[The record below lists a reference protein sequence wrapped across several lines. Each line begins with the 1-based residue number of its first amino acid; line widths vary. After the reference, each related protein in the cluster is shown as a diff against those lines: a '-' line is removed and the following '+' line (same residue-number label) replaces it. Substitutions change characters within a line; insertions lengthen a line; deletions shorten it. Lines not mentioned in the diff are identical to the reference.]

1 MQKLTS
7 LIRLSALVLGLIG
20 SGAVRSYAATLEIV
34 GGGLEFILM
43 DPPGTFPG
51 SGLQG
56 TATLAYMDPAPTGGL
71 FVTDFLGLGLA
82 LSSLFAF
89 DLALYDAIELRFDL
103 SNILVTGPDLF
114 VEGVG
119 VGFSTTPVLDPTLNQ
134 LLSTPFVFHFN
145 FYKQTNLGGG
155 EWENRYQMV
164 RATSGTLSNPVPE
177 PQTAVLVLGAGMVG
191 VLFRVAKR
199 ATRHLHR

>member
-7 LIRLSALVLGLIG
+7 LMRLSALVLALIG
-20 SGAVRSYAATLEIV
+20 SGTARSYAATLEIV

-51 SGLQG
+51 SGVRGNAL
-56 TATLAYMDPAPTGGL
+56 LAYMDPGLTGGL
-71 FVTDFLGLGLA
+71 FVIDLFGFPLPSLLASDLGL
-82 LSSLFAF
+82 SDS
-89 DLALYDAIELRFDL
+89 IELNFDL
-103 SNILVTGPDLF
+103 SNILVIGPNLF

-119 VGFSTTPVLDPTLNQ
+119 FSPTPVIDPTLNQ
-134 LLSTPFVFHFN
+134 LLSTPFVFHFD
-145 FYKQTNLGGG
+145 FYKQTHLGGA
-155 EWENRYQMV
+155 EWEYRYQMV
-164 RATSGTLSNPVPE
+164 RATSGTLSNSVPE
-177 PQTAVLVLGAGMVG
+177 PKTAVLVLGAGMVG